1 MTESQKIEM
10 RRSKVRERLA
20 AISKLSG
27 DEYSETIVTEER
39 SLQEEYGSLELRHR
53 SSLIAE
59 DKDLETRKLEV
70 GEPDAEMR
78 ARLELRSRARIGNY
92 VRAALT
98 GKMITGAEA
107 ELNQHIGTDDIPF
120 ELWEAAPEH
129 RVTPAPATVG
139 VTLDPIRPAVFA
151 PSVAAKLMLDMPQV
165 PSGTYATGTI
175 GTSLS
180 ADAVAKS
187 ANVPQSDGAISVQSS
202 TPHRIGGSLA
212 MAVEDIAAIGTDNFE
227 SIFRQN
233 LSMVLSAHLGHNL
246 LNGDIDTDANELE
259 GFFKRLTDPAA
270 PAALVETW
278 VRFLAQ
284 QSAGIDGLWATELE
298 HIAMVVGVE
307 TYRLA
312 AATFQGADSEESA
325 ASYLKRMGAGFYTNS
340 RMPVKANHIQQGI
353 LCRKGQPG
361 MRTAVA
367 PVWASGISIDDIFT
381 GARSGTRN
389 FTVST
394 LVGDV
399 MLVQPDA
406 YSQIAF
412 RVTA

>member
-20 AISKLSG
+20 AISRLSG

-59 DKDLETRKLEV
+59 DKDLETRKVEV

-92 VRAALT
+92 VKAALT
-98 GKMITGAEA
+98 GKMVNGAEQ
-107 ELNQHIGTDDIPF
+107 ELSAAAGTDDIPF

-139 VTLDPIRPAVFA
+139 VNLDPIRPAVFA
-151 PSVAAKLMLDMPQV
+151 PSVAEKLMLDMPVV
-165 PSGTYATGTI
+165 PSGSYATGTI

-187 ANVPQSDGAISVQSS
+187 ADVPQADGAITVQTT

-212 MAVEDIAAIGTDNFE
+212 IAIEDIAAIGTEGFE

-233 LSMVLSAHLGHNL
+233 LSMVLSAHLDHNL
-246 LNGDIDTDANELE
+246 LNGSTDTDANELE

-270 PAALVETW
+270 PAAQVETW
-278 VRFLAQ
+278 TRFLAI
-284 QSAGIDGLWATELE
+284 QSGGIDGLWATELE
-298 HIAMVVGVE
+298 HVAMVVGVE

-325 ASYLKRMGAGFYTNS
+325 ASYLKRMGSGFWTNS
-340 RMPVKANHIQQGI
+340 RMPVKAAHVQQGI
-353 LCRKGQPG
+353 LCRKGRTG

-367 PVWASGISIDDIFT
+367 PIWSNGISIDDIYS
-381 GARSGTRN
+381 GARKGERY

-412 RVTA
+412 RVSA